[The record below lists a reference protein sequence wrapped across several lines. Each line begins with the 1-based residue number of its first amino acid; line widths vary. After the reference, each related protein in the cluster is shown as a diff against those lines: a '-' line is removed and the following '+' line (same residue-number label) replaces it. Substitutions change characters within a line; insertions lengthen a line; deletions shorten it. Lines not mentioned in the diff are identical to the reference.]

1 MMNTIQLEI
10 VTPTRIL
17 DEGQVSY
24 VRCPGADGSF
34 GVMANHIEG
43 IIVLDVGEVK
53 VRKDNQDKYLAI
65 SGGYAEIME
74 DRLELLVESVEKSS
88 EIDSERAEMSMERA
102 RTRKSEQ
109 DPELN
114 EARIE
119 ASLARAL
126 NRLRVSKR

>member
-1 MMNTIQLEI
+1 MNTIQLEI

-24 VRCPGADGSF
+24 VRCPGVDGSF

-53 VRKDNQDKYLAI
+53 VRKDSQNEYLAI

>member
-1 MMNTIQLEI
+1 MNTIQLEI

-24 VRCPGADGSF
+24 VRCPGVDGSF

>member
-1 MMNTIQLEI
+1 
-10 VTPTRIL
+10 
-17 DEGQVSY
+17 
-24 VRCPGADGSF
+24 
-34 GVMANHIEG
+34 MANHIEG

-53 VRKDNQDKYLAI
+53 VRKNSQDEYLAI

-88 EIDSERAEMSMERA
+88 EIDSERAEMSMKRA

-114 EARIE
+114 EVRIE

>member
-1 MMNTIQLEI
+1 MNTIQLEI

-24 VRCPGADGSF
+24 VRCPGVDGSF

-74 DRLELLVESVEKSS
+74 DKLELLVESVEKSS

>member
-1 MMNTIQLEI
+1 MNTIQLEI

-88 EIDSERAEMSMERA
+88 EINAERAKMSMERA

>member
-1 MMNTIQLEI
+1 MNTIQLEI

-24 VRCPGADGSF
+24 VRCPGVDGSF

-53 VRKDNQDKYLAI
+53 VRKNSQDEYLAI

-88 EIDSERAEMSMERA
+88 EIDSERAEMSMKRA

>member
-1 MMNTIQLEI
+1 MNTIQLEI

-24 VRCPGADGSF
+24 VRCPGVDGSF

-53 VRKDNQDKYLAI
+53 VRKNSQDEYLAI
-65 SGGYAEIME
+65 SGGYAEIMG

-88 EIDSERAEMSMERA
+88 EIDSERAEMSMKRA

-114 EARIE
+114 ETRIE

>member
-1 MMNTIQLEI
+1 MNTIQLEI

-34 GVMANHIEG
+34 GVMVNHIEG

-88 EIDSERAEMSMERA
+88 EINAERAKMSMERA

-114 EARIE
+114 EARIK
-119 ASLARAL
+119 ASLSRAL

>member
-1 MMNTIQLEI
+1 MNTIQLEI

-24 VRCPGADGSF
+24 VRCPGVDGSF

-53 VRKDNQDKYLAI
+53 VRKDSQDEYLSI

-88 EIDSERAEMSMERA
+88 EIDSERAEMSKKRA

-109 DPELN
+109 APELN

>member
-1 MMNTIQLEI
+1 MNTIQLEI

-24 VRCPGADGSF
+24 VRCPGVDGSF

-53 VRKDNQDKYLAI
+53 VRKDSQDEYLSI
-65 SGGYAEIME
+65 SGGYAEIMG

>member
-1 MMNTIQLEI
+1 MNTIQLEI

-24 VRCPGADGSF
+24 VRCPGVDGSF

-43 IIVLDVGEVK
+43 IIVLDIGEVK
-53 VRKDNQDKYLAI
+53 VRKDSQDEYLSI
-65 SGGYAEIME
+65 SGGYAEIMG

>member
-1 MMNTIQLEI
+1 MNTIQLEI

-24 VRCPGADGSF
+24 VRCPGVDGSF

-53 VRKDNQDKYLAI
+53 VRKDNQEKYLSI
-65 SGGYAEIME
+65 SGGYAEIMG

>member
-1 MMNTIQLEI
+1 MNTIQLEI

-24 VRCPGADGSF
+24 VRCPGVDGSF

-53 VRKDNQDKYLAI
+53 VRKDSQDEYLSI

-88 EIDSERAEMSMERA
+88 EIDSERAEMSMKRA

>member
-1 MMNTIQLEI
+1 MNTIQLEI

-43 IIVLDVGEVK
+43 IIVLDIGEVK
-53 VRKDNQDKYLAI
+53 VRKDSQDEYLSI

>member
-1 MMNTIQLEI
+1 MNTIQLEI

-24 VRCPGADGSF
+24 VRCPGVDGSF

-53 VRKDNQDKYLAI
+53 VRKNSQDEYLAI

-88 EIDSERAEMSMERA
+88 EIDSERAEMSMKRA

-114 EARIE
+114 ETRIE

>member
-1 MMNTIQLEI
+1 MNTIQLEI
-10 VTPTRIL
+10 VTPTRVL

-24 VRCPGADGSF
+24 VRCPGIDGSF

-43 IIVLDVGEVK
+43 IIALDVGEVK
-53 VRKDNQDKYLAI
+53 VRKDSQDEYLAI

-88 EIDSERAEMSMERA
+88 EINAERAKMSMERA

-114 EARIE
+114 EVRIK
-119 ASLARAL
+119 ASLSRAL

>member
-1 MMNTIQLEI
+1 MNTIQLEI

-24 VRCPGADGSF
+24 VRCPGVDGSF

-53 VRKDNQDKYLAI
+53 VRKNSQDEYLAI

-88 EIDSERAEMSMERA
+88 EIDSERAEMSKERA

>member
-1 MMNTIQLEI
+1 
-10 VTPTRIL
+10 
-17 DEGQVSY
+17 
-24 VRCPGADGSF
+24 
-34 GVMANHIEG
+34 MANHIEG
-43 IIVLDVGEVK
+43 IIALDVGEVK
-53 VRKDNQDKYLAI
+53 VRKDSQDEYLAI

-88 EIDSERAEMSMERA
+88 EINAERAKMSMERA

-114 EARIE
+114 EVRIK
-119 ASLARAL
+119 ASLSRAL

>member
-1 MMNTIQLEI
+1 MNTIQLEI

-53 VRKDNQDKYLAI
+53 VRKDSQDEYLSI

>member
-1 MMNTIQLEI
+1 MNTIQLEI

-24 VRCPGADGSF
+24 VRCPGIDGSF

-43 IIVLDVGEVK
+43 IIALDVGEVK
-53 VRKDNQDKYLAI
+53 VRKDSQDEYLAI
-65 SGGYAEIME
+65 SGGYAEIMK

-88 EIDSERAEMSMERA
+88 EINAERAKMSMERA

>member
-1 MMNTIQLEI
+1 MNTIQLEI

-24 VRCPGADGSF
+24 VRCPGVDGSF

-53 VRKDNQDKYLAI
+53 VRKDSQDKYLAI

>member
-1 MMNTIQLEI
+1 MNTIQLEI

-24 VRCPGADGSF
+24 VRCPGVDGSF

-53 VRKDNQDKYLAI
+53 VRKNSQDEYLAI

-88 EIDSERAEMSMERA
+88 EIDSERAEMSMKRA

-109 DPELN
+109 DPARN
-114 EARIE
+114 EVRIE

>member
-1 MMNTIQLEI
+1 MNTIQLEI
-10 VTPTRIL
+10 VTPIRVL

-24 VRCPGADGSF
+24 VRCPGIDGSF

-43 IIVLDVGEVK
+43 IIALDVGEVK
-53 VRKDNQDKYLAI
+53 VRKDSQDEYLAI

-88 EIDSERAEMSMERA
+88 EINAERAKMSMERA

-114 EARIE
+114 EARIK
-119 ASLARAL
+119 ASLSGAL

>member
-1 MMNTIQLEI
+1 MNTIQLEI

-24 VRCPGADGSF
+24 VRCPGVDGSF

-53 VRKDNQDKYLAI
+53 VRKNSQDEYLAI

-102 RTRKSEQ
+102 RTRKSGQ

>member
-1 MMNTIQLEI
+1 MNTIQLEI

-53 VRKDNQDKYLAI
+53 VRKDNQEKYLSI

>member
-1 MMNTIQLEI
+1 MNTIQLEI
-10 VTPTRIL
+10 VTPTYVL

-24 VRCPGADGSF
+24 VRCPGIDGSF

-43 IIVLDVGEVK
+43 IIALDVGEVK
-53 VRKDNQDKYLAI
+53 VRKDSQDEYLAI

-88 EIDSERAEMSMERA
+88 EINAERAKMSMERA

-114 EARIE
+114 EARIK
-119 ASLARAL
+119 ASLSRAL